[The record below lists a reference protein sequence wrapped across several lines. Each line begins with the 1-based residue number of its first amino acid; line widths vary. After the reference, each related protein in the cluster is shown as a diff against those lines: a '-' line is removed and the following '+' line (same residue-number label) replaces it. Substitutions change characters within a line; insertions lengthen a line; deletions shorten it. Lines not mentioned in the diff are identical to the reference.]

1 MKSKENPIKTYEF
14 FANPNMEEID
24 IKITD
29 ETGIGKRNLPIKSNR
44 AKRRE
49 EARKKKRK

>member
-1 MKSKENPIKTYEF
+1 MESKENPIKTYEF
-14 FANPNMEEID
+14 FANPNYDEFR
-24 IKITD
+24 ITD

-49 EARKKKRK
+49 EARKKKSK